1 MNIEITQFRN
11 AVSIK
16 ADNTRIDVDIN
27 HPSYGWIPYT
37 LDMSDTDMTI
47 NNNDLLSLIGTDF
60 AAYVAPTSDETN
72 AALAAD
78 VRADRNA
85 RLAATDWMA
94 SQDVTMSD
102 EWRTYRQELRDVP
115 SQSGFPT
122 SVTWP
127 TAPDA

>member
-1 MNIEITQFRN
+1 
-11 AVSIK
+11 
-16 ADNTRIDVDIN
+16 
-27 HPSYGWIPYT
+27 
-37 LDMSDTDMTI
+37 MSDTDMTI
-47 NNNDLLSLIGTDF
+47 NNNDLLSLIGADF

-115 SQSGFPT
+115 SQAGFPT
-122 SVTWP
+122 TVTWP

>member
-16 ADNTRIDVDIN
+16 ADNTRIDVEIN

-47 NNNDLLSLIGTDF
+47 NNNDLLSLIGADF
-60 AAYVAPTSDETN
+60 AAYVAPTADETN
-72 AALAAD
+72 AALAAA

-102 EWRTYRQELRDVP
+102 EWHTYRAALRDVP
-115 SQSGFPT
+115 AQAGFPT

>member
-1 MNIEITQFRN
+1 MNIEIKQFRN

-16 ADNTRIDVDIN
+16 ADNTRIDVEIN

-47 NNNDLLSLIGTDF
+47 NNNDLLSLIGADF

-115 SQSGFPT
+115 SQAGFPT
-122 SVTWP
+122 TVTWP